1 MLISNKCFSGLMPNL
16 IKKSWTVSTPSLS
29 LIIDQSTLSNLNGF
43 DTPKKW
49 QNISNDCYLTIGL
62 ALESIKNKEGQLVK
76 LPLSDCNSLGTFSQ
90 QNSHSSKN
98 LQKSPWKMTI
108 RARSSFKY
116 VPLEFGC
123 WWYICTKFFYG
134 CSQIIKESLISKFQN
149 HMLVALLTKLIL

>member
-1 MLISNKCFSGLMPNL
+1 MRSLFSEKMLAFILCRHGLMPNL
-16 IKKSWTVSTPSLS
+16 IKESWTDSTPSLS

-108 RARSSFKY
+108 RARSSLISTFRNWTFK
-116 VPLEFGC
+116 V
-123 WWYICTKFFYG
+123 CTKLFYR
-134 CSQIIKESLISKFQN
+134 CIQVIRF
-149 HMLVALLTKLIL
+149 

>member
-1 MLISNKCFSGLMPNL
+1 MPFFLGKFWFSGLRIDGFPMAL
-16 IKKSWTVSTPSLS
+16 ISHFPSSLQAS
-29 LIIDQSTLSNLNGF
+29 FSPLIIDQSTLSNLNGF

-108 RARSSFKY
+108 RARLSL
-116 VPLEFGC
+116 VPLAFGR
-123 WWYICTKFFYG
+123 WWYVSNFLMDVVK
-134 CSQIIKESLISKFQN
+134 
-149 HMLVALLTKLIL
+149 